1 MTKTSKTAPQSNTHS
16 KMKQGMSLMSKA
28 EITALY
34 NRCKVAVPICTM
46 LEARRTWTPEPK
58 PTPVVTPGNITAQG
72 LTMDSMVPLA
82 QCCNI
87 QCQFM
92 YLWHKGILNCMDYDR
107 QQYTQSSYYLSWVT
121 SSIIIRTIAS
131 THTFTVWLPLSSN
144 SKGEEKVG

>member
-16 KMKQGMSLMSKA
+16 KMKQGMSLMSEA

-82 QCCNI
+82 Q
-87 QCQFM
+87 M
-92 YLWHKGILNCMDYDR
+92 L
-107 QQYTQSSYYLSWVT
+107 
-121 SSIIIRTIAS
+121 
-131 THTFTVWLPLSSN
+131 
-144 SKGEEKVG
+144 